1 MEVPNEITFK
11 DDWRKSKIGDW
22 VKTDDDH
29 IVQILRKG
37 TMLNQ
42 GRYPLQYVGT
52 CLGTYI
58 CKPSSYMGSQ
68 KNRNIYSFSGA
79 KTPDESVEERTTS
92 TAKEKLFANYII
104 LGDKPEEAY
113 IKAFETKSRQYAKVK
128 AFKLLKTERVM
139 SSIKEQTE
147 DTMKALSIDAEY
159 LLGTAKIIVDDVD
172 ANVRDRL
179 TALQMLWKAAGIG
192 QEQKQTT
199 SIQGAFLGFTEKDK
213 ELIEPAKARLESK
226 KEI

>member
-1 MEVPNEITFK
+1 
-11 DDWRKSKIGDW
+11 
-22 VKTDDDH
+22 
-29 IVQILRKG
+29 
-37 TMLNQ
+37 MLNQ

-58 CKPSSYMGSQ
+58 CNPSSYMGST

-79 KTPDESVEERTTS
+79 KTPEESVNDRENATS
-92 TAKEKLFANYII
+92 KEKLFANYII

-113 IKAFETKSRQYAKVK
+113 IKAFETKSKQYAKIK

-199 SIQGAFLGFTEKDK
+199 TVQGAFLGFTENDK
-213 ELIEPAKARLESK
+213 QLIEK
-226 KEI
+226 KVEKLGDGS